1 MLIIDAV
8 METYDAVDFTRWPV
22 AAPSEDR
29 LLVLSGEM
37 SLRQVGTAM
46 AVLTSGHEDDDEDDH
61 EAPAPAA
68 GAEAVARRLAHLLS
82 VDLVTAPGG
91 IRLKDT
97 TTGTVIAPGCC
108 FGLENWHDWY
118 DLLDGDEPWL
128 GHGTVAHV
136 EHDGPLVRVWP
147 DTEAS
152 ASRPVELPL
161 AELPALLQT
170 VHDDLK
176 GFLALAEQWVHGY
189 APDLAPD
196 VIAKLGEDLCGGA
209 REK

>member
-46 AVLTSGHEDDDEDDH
+46 AVLTSGHEDDH

-68 GAEAVARRLAHLLS
+68 VAEAVARRLEYLLN

-118 DLLDGDEPWL
+118 GLLDGEELWL
-128 GHGTVAHV
+128 GHDTDAHV
-136 EHDGPLVRVWP
+136 ERKGAAIVRVWP
-147 DTEAS
+147 GTGTS
-152 ASRPVELPL
+152 AKSPVELPL
-161 AELPALLQT
+161 AELPALLHT

-176 GFLALAEQWVHGY
+176 NFLALAEQWLHGV
-189 APDLAPD
+189 APALAPA
-196 VIAKLGEDLCGGA
+196 VVAKLYEDLCGGA
-209 REK
+209 PAER

>member
-8 METYDAVDFTRWPV
+8 METYDAVGFVRWPV

-46 AVLTSGHEDDDEDDH
+46 AVLTSGYEGDR
-61 EAPAPAA
+61 EALGTCAC
-68 GAEAVARRLAHLLS
+68 AETVARHLEHLLS
-82 VDLVTAPGG
+82 LDLATAPGG

-108 FGLENWHDWY
+108 FGLENWRDWY
-118 DLLDGDEPWL
+118 DLSNGDEPWL

-152 ASRPVELPL
+152 ASRPIELPM
-161 AELPALLQT
+161 AELPALLQI

-189 APDLAPD
+189 APALAPD
-196 VIAKLGEDLCGGA
+196 VIAKLREDLYGGA